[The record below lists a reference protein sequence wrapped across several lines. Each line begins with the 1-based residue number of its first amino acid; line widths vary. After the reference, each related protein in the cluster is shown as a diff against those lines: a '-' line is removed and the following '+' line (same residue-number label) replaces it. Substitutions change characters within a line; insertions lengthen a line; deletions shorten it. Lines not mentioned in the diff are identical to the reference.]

1 VNRLVIVALGIA
13 TGSAAANTVVKVT
26 VQVCSPSPNVAIAV
40 TQLGKSVPGAKL
52 DIYREIENGERPS
65 WTGVTDKHGVAKP
78 PELRPG
84 KYRVVADSGRLEAT
98 MFLTVTDDAAPQARC
113 EIKLTPPDA
122 SQTFSAL
129 ARQAVSIRVR
139 EFRGVVQDDFGA
151 VIPHTKIRVLRK
163 KSPDDGDLASTQS
176 DERGQ
181 FLLPLREG
189 TYLAVFEF
197 AGFKRQVVGITVAKN
212 GWEAFLLT
220 MAIYGSATNAP
231 PEKWNPTN

>member
-1 VNRLVIVALGIA
+1 M
-13 TGSAAANTVVKVT
+13 S
-26 VQVCSPSPNVAIAV
+26 
-40 TQLGKSVPGAKL
+40 
-52 DIYREIENGERPS
+52 
-65 WTGVTDKHGVAKP
+65 
-78 PELRPG
+78 
-84 KYRVVADSGRLEAT
+84 
-98 MFLTVTDDAAPQARC
+98 
-113 EIKLTPPDA
+113 
-122 SQTFSAL
+122 
-129 ARQAVSIRVR
+129 

-151 VIPHTKIRVLRK
+151 VIPRTKIRILRK